1 MAIIQSSS
9 DDRSTDDVIQW
20 LEHKKYSK
28 IKIFFDEIELE
39 NIDIYFDNNNLNF
52 EINNTDITENFW
64 YRRGKF
70 AEQKKVVLDYPIEEL
85 IIANKK
91 ENIKPIIDFLSI
103 GNSKNDNIN
112 SFKDNSVLKLKM
124 LKYCLELKITIPKTL
139 ITNNTNDIIK
149 RFNSDEK
156 IIVKSIENPII
167 KVDYLNYCVIFDPVI
182 KILSFNELTSKKHFK
197 TQPSLFQEYIEKQFE
212 IRTFYLNGKFKSMAI
227 FSQQN
232 EKTKEDFR
240 NYDYSKP
247 NRNVPFQLPKNI
259 EKKLHKLMIK
269 LNLNCGSFD
278 IIYTPDGKYYF
289 LEVNPIGQFQWLSQ
303 NCNYF
308 LERMIAETL
317 IN

>member
-20 LEHKKYSK
+20 LEHKNYTKTK
-28 IKIFFDEIELE
+28 KFFDKTELE
-39 NIDIYFDNNNLNF
+39 NIDIFFDNNELKL
-52 EINNTDITENFW
+52 EINNIDITENFW
-64 YRRGKF
+64 YRRGEF
-70 AEQKKVVLDYPIEEL
+70 AEQKKVILDCPIEEL

-124 LKYCLELKITIPKTL
+124 LKYCIELKIRIPKTF
-139 ITNNTNDIIK
+139 ITNKSKDITK

-156 IIVKSIENPII
+156 IIVKSIENPTI
-167 KVDYLNYCVIFDPVI
+167 KVDYFNYWIILDPVI
-182 KILSFNELTSKKHFK
+182 KILSFNELTSTKHFK

-247 NRNVPFQLPKNI
+247 NRNVPFQLPKAL
-259 EKKLHKLMIK
+259 EKKLHKLMLK
-269 LNLNCGSFD
+269 LDLNCGSFD

-308 LERMIAETL
+308 IERMIAKTL
-317 IN
+317 IG